1 MCPGLFDFFYESL
14 RKNIFFSHTK
24 ITVVLTCISTCFLI
38 WKAHTNC
45 NTIAIGVCVS
55 VGPPMSYTN
64 GVPGGGSFLEHAP
77 GRSPSFPPSSTP
89 DFLSSLSQMGENIAA
104 NDMVSVE
111 KQLSQQNSNEHMSA
125 MQSLD
130 GSTNNLNNRPLRHPT
145 PGTPST
151 GNAPQTPSSLSPV
164 RSSSSSSQSLVRTSG
179 TTGGGAT
186 SNGMGAVCTTAGD
199 NCSANNNKLSSQPQP
214 VHNTAADSL
223 NNDLNFDPA
232 AIIDGDG
239 PGQEGLDVS
248 YAPY

>member
-1 MCPGLFDFFYESL
+1 MF
-14 RKNIFFSHTK
+14 
-24 ITVVLTCISTCFLI
+24 
-38 WKAHTNC
+38 
-45 NTIAIGVCVS
+45 VS
-55 VGPPMSYTN
+55 VGLPMSYSN
-64 GVPGGGSFLEHAP
+64 GVPGGNSFVEHAP

-89 DFLSSLSQMGENIAA
+89 DFLSSLSQMGENIAP

-111 KQLSQQNSNEHMSA
+111 KHLSQQQSSNEHMAA
-125 MQSLD
+125 MSQQLD
-130 GSTNNLNNRPLRHPT
+130 GKNNRPLRHPT

-164 RSSSSSSQSLVRTSG
+164 RSSSSSSQSLVRT
-179 TTGGGAT
+179 TTGGPA
-186 SNGMGAVCTTAGD
+186 SNGMGAVCTMASD
-199 NCSANNNKLSSQPQP
+199 NCNANNNKLSSQPA
-214 VHNTAADSL
+214 HNTVADSL